1 MSVVTHAQGFPT
13 AGAAGTGVGGSIY
26 SSGTVSVSGTPL
38 QLVPSPLQPAVVG
51 VIVQARVSNT
61 SGVFIGNA
69 SMNSAGDGGV
79 ELRPGGTI
87 FYPIGSPV
95 VLYAVSQ
102 SGTQSVIVQW
112 V

>member
-1 MSVVTHAQGFPT
+1 MSVVTHAQGFQT
-13 AGAAGTGVGGSIY
+13 AGAGTGLGAAVF
-26 SSGTVSVSGTPL
+26 SSGTVSVSGTPV
-38 QLVPSPLQPAVVG
+38 QLVPSPLQPATVG
-51 VIVQARVSNT
+51 VIVQARVANT
-61 SGVFIGNA
+61 SGVFVGSA
-69 SMNSAGDGGV
+69 SMNAAGDGGV